1 MKNIE
6 KNNIIDLSVVVPVY
20 NVEDY
25 LHECVD
31 SIISQTGISLEII
44 LVNDGSTDRSGAI
57 ADEYAQKDNRI
68 KVIHQENGEAS
79 AARNAGLN
87 IVQGNYIAFIDSD
100 DWIKKDSLSKLYR
113 EAVKFDADIVMSNV
127 EFGHI
132 DGSMNYY
139 KPVPDELKN
148 IPFTGKE
155 AFIQLMKTG
164 SYRPMVWNYIYRR
177 SFLEEIRMRF
187 VVGITP
193 HEDELWMPVAIC
205 QASIMV
211 MSDVEHYFYRQRE
224 ESVLYSTNLKKRLT
238 AYIRVTDLLFEFT
251 DRYDFSGADG
261 EVKGWMYVNIY
272 DRLQWAFG
280 YLSKIKDSSYI
291 MPAHQ
296 TDRYWKE
303 CWEMAPEPQKSCG
316 FYFRRAEK
324 WLKRYTDWRT
334 SEWVASVKYRWESGK
349 KMMLLYNIKSG
360 LDLDLRIEN
369 VPDDWVI
376 TTDRRFLEQADVVVF
391 HLPYLLQ
398 DLENDDTI
406 KPEGQ
411 IWVGWYME
419 AEINYPML
427 KTPEVREPFDIW
439 MSYRNDAELVYPFY
453 KFDYFYF
460 LRQDF
465 SPIPK
470 RNKSFIVF
478 PYSSIDENLRNYLT
492 ELNELLEVESIYVDP
507 VDVGQI
513 ELKQYYQNYKFVV
526 AFENAIDTDFVTER
540 FYDPLI
546 SGSVPIYLGAP
557 NIEDFAPGDN
567 CFVDVR
573 QFENPQALADFIKA
587 CYDDEQLYAQFFEW
601 KNKPLKQSFIEKIE
615 KQKEHPLLRLCQKV
629 NEIKSNIQ

>member
-1 MKNIE
+1 ME
-6 KNNIIDLSVVVPVY
+6 KNSIIDLSVIIPVY

-31 SIISQTGISLEII
+31 SIISQTGVSLEII
-44 LVNDGSTDRSGAI
+44 LVNDGSTDNSGAI
-57 ADEYAQKDNRI
+57 ADQYAQKDNRI

-87 IVQGNYIAFIDSD
+87 IAQGHYIAFIDSD

-113 EAVKFDADIVMSNV
+113 EAIKFDADIVMSKV

-148 IPFTGKE
+148 IPFAGKE
-155 AFIQLMKTG
+155 AFVQLMKTG

-177 SFLEEIRMRF
+177 SFLEEIQMRF

-193 HEDELWMPVAIC
+193 HEDELWMPVALC
-205 QASIMV
+205 QAPKVVI
-211 MSDVEHYFYRQRE
+211 SDVEHYFYRQRE

-251 DRYDFSGADG
+251 NRYDFSGADG
-261 EVKGWMYVNIY
+261 EVKGWMYVNIFH
-272 DRLQWAFG
+272 RLQWAFG
-280 YLSKIKDSSYI
+280 FLTKMKDSSYTL
-291 MPAHQ
+291 PAHQ

-303 CWEMAPEPQKSCG
+303 CWEMTPEPQKGCD
-316 FYFRRAEK
+316 YHFRRAEK

-334 SEWVASVKYRWESGK
+334 SEWVASVKSQWESGK

-360 LDLDLRIEN
+360 LDLSLRKED
-369 VPDDWVI
+369 VPNDWII

-406 KPEGQ
+406 KPENQ
-411 IWVGWYME
+411 IWVGWFME

-427 KTPEVREPFDIW
+427 KNPEVSEPFDIW

-453 KFDYFYF
+453 KYNYLDSFNQKF
-460 LRQDF
+460 LMHSQ
-465 SPIPK
+465 
-470 RNKSFIVF
+470 RNKTGMIFSDLSQEK
-478 PYSSIDENLRNYLT
+478 SSCDYLGKLK
-492 ELNELLEVESIYVDP
+492 EYIEVDTIYIDP

-513 ELKQYYQNYKFVV
+513 NLKQYYQNYKFVL
-526 AFENAIDTDFVTER
+526 AFENAIDTDFVTEK
-540 FYDPLI
+540 FYDPLLA
-546 SGSVPIYLGAP
+546 GSVPVYLGAP

-573 QFENPQALADFIKA
+573 QFENPQSLAGFIQA
-587 CYDDEQLYAQFFEW
+587 CYEDEGLYAQFFEW
-601 KNKPLKQSFIEKIE
+601 KNHPLRPSFLQKIE
-615 KQKEHPLLRLCQKV
+615 EQKEHPLVRLCRKV
-629 NEIKSNIQ
+629 DEMKTNTP